1 MITSP
6 SLSTAGVTSFLGLRP
21 GFGLAGMTHSLD
33 ATIRRLIR
41 NGSVRSHQ
49 PSQGI
54 NSTYQSP
61 IKWRKKKRQQR
72 QRRWWWWKVHSFE
85 RGVEVEQQRRVTG
98 ADGELKRGGFL
109 SYGKKRAGSME
120 EDEKAVNRLLSSTG
134 GRKQDL
140 LECVGC
146 LIR

>member
-109 SYGKKRAGSME
+109 SYGKRGRVVWRRMRK
-120 EDEKAVNRLLSSTG
+120 LLTG
-134 GRKQDL
+134 YSQVPGEGNKIFWSAW
-140 LECVGC
+140 VV
-146 LIR
+146 